1 MPENQ
6 NQTNPVAEAPA
17 AWANRSLK
25 KAAAI
30 KMEAARDLQAAGEA
44 QELVSQAAG
53 ELGGSIDATSEKLD
67 QIRREVKGFREETER
82 LSDDLLAAL
91 DRADDELR
99 AIHGG
104 VAGDLA
110 GKVRDAVAHA
120 DGEEGEKKGADEQKR
135 PATAPAQDAAPGTYD
150 ADHPNDDGKG
160 DKESRQENA
169 ERNEAPT
176 VSEHPDEA
184 APAEAHDELLPLAPD
199 GAEIPHERIKEL
211 LAKAKE
217 HGLEGKVNSILVKIF
232 AGGNEET
239 VITYAEGFIE
249 GHIARARDTDTG
261 DVEDIDNVLDEED
274 ATGTGLLGGNEGG
287 EDVDLDAPADEG
299 DVRHEGGEEPE
310 ARQDEAEENTAPDS
324 TEAVAGDDQDNGA
337 GDAALQADG
346 NDGHSDTD
354 PSAAADEDGGGNDAP
369 AARQMPV
376 SGGWVDENV
385 ANLKNTPDNPL
396 WTDLA
401 AESDNQDQ

>member
-91 DRADDELR
+91 DRADDELL

-104 VAGDLA
+104 VAGGLA

-120 DGEEGEKKGADEQKR
+120 DGEEGEKKGADEQKG
-135 PATAPAQDAAPGTYD
+135 PATAPAQDAAPGTRD
-150 ADHPNDDGKG
+150 ADHPNDNGG
-160 DKESRQENA
+160 ATNESG
-169 ERNEAPT
+169 ERNEMTAAG
-176 VSEHPDEA
+176 EHLDKP

-249 GHIARARDTDTG
+249 GHIAHDGDTKTG

-274 ATGTGLLGGNEGG
+274 ATGTGPLAGNKGG

-310 ARQDEAEENTAPDS
+310 ARQDEAEENAAPDS

-354 PSAAADEDGGGNDAP
+354 PSAADAAEDGGGSDGA

-401 AESDNQDQ
+401 AESDDQDQ